1 MKQTDE
7 EIVKKCLKKDPKA
20 QKMFYDR
27 FSPMLF
33 GLCRRYARC
42 KQDAEDIFQEA
53 FVKAFEQLGKYS
65 FKGSL
70 EGWLR
75 KLFVNHALNYYRY
88 DKSAF
93 FVDEQTF
100 GKITE
105 KPLQIERL
113 SSEELFKIIEE
124 LPEQLKL
131 VFNLVEIEGYSY
143 AELSEMWQVSQSSL
157 RGMNFR
163 AKQLLK
169 LKIEKKFYIKY
180 TE

>member
-7 EIVKKCLKKDPKA
+7 ELVRKCLKKDPKA

-53 FVKAFEQLGKYS
+53 FIKAFEQIGKYS

-88 DKSAF
+88 DKSSF

-100 GKITE
+100 GKLTE
-105 KPLQIERL
+105 QPLQIERL
-113 SSEELFKIIEE
+113 SSEDLLKMVEE
-124 LPEQLKL
+124 LPEQVRL
-131 VFNLVEIEGYSY
+131 VFNLIEIEGYSY

-157 RGMNFR
+157 RGMNYR
-163 AKQLLK
+163 AKQLLR
-169 LKIEKKFYIKY
+169 LKIENKLQMK
-180 TE
+180 